1 MISQCRKT
9 GRNNNI
15 ILLNIE
21 PSFTIHLCQWNVLC
35 CRWENLAHIFSMTWR
50 QEKAGAGTGDQRVVW
65 RHLQQ
70 RRQPQHRLRGL
81 LHCQAGQGRGQG
93 GGGAAGRDALLAV
106 GQVLQHGAR
115 RLAAAPRQGASQFRA
130 GECQYT
136 YDTKYLGVSNN
147 SVAVWW

>member
-93 GGGAAGRDALLAV
+93 GGGAAGRDALPTC
-106 GQVLQHGAR
+106 GE
-115 RLAAAPRQGASQFRA
+115 PQFRA
-130 GECQYT
+130 RGCQLQDICRQSAKAKLKNRHFT
-136 YDTKYLGVSNN
+136 GGFRGSKPFFLTLQT
-147 SVAVWW
+147 